1 MTTYEEVAAALLNAG
16 YLTDADVEAATVVL
30 TDALVVDDALGT
42 EDTAITDEEYQ
53 EDVIADAEIWSDED
67 AKDYDLKD
75 VAMEDDV
82 IAVAEDLIED
92 DEQAIA
98 EAEITIAAAYTDA
111 AAALLAAEL
120 IDEANLEAAAAVIAD
135 AWVVEDD
142 QA

>member
-16 YLTDADVEAATVVL
+16 YLTDADVEAAAIVL
-30 TDALVVDDALGT
+30 ADALVVDDALGA
-42 EDTAITDEEYQ
+42 ENAAITDEEYQ
-53 EDVIADAEIWSDED
+53 EDVIADAEIWADED
-67 AKDYDLKD
+67 AKDYDLED
-75 VAMEDDV
+75 EAMEDDV
-82 IAVAEDLIED
+82 IAIAEDLIED
-92 DEQAIA
+92 DKQAIA

-120 IDEANLEAAAAVIAD
+120 IDEANLDSVAVVISD

>member
-53 EDVIADAEIWSDED
+53 EDVIADAEIWSDKD

>member
-135 AWVVEDD
+135 AWVVEDE
-142 QA
+142 

>member
-82 IAVAEDLIED
+82 IAIAEDLIED